1 MVLRNLGVLN
11 QVLAIGA
18 VLALIVAPVARAT
31 TVNRAEADCSGLEL
45 KAASGVPDGAVRQ
58 YAFKGICKSFIN
70 HIKDGES
77 SSKTPVATYW
87 TEAKAEWDEQK
98 STITERVSLK
108 NPQTSESWDVV
119 TIMKCTKDPIIHK
132 PSCLLVK
139 HQNETKWDGFSNAA
153 LEQKRPIL
161 SGKTTLAAATAL
173 SKQAPPP
180 PAAKTPPPPPKTL
193 HKPTAQAGGASATA
207 TLLNIEAEDL
217 VKAGKTLVN
226 GGKLAVQP
234 MAGFGSGWSGNAQ
247 LFWSGGRVGA
257 VLDLIVDVPAAA
269 TYAVELYVTRA
280 PDYADL
286 KMEIDGKPATLTI
299 QGFAPNVMA
308 PIPLQVGKFSLAAGQ
323 RKISFMITGKYP
335 KSTNYFV
342 GIDRV
347 RLYPAGGP

>member
-1 MVLRNLGVLN
+1 MILRSLGVLD
-11 QVLAIGA
+11 QFVVTGA
-18 VLALIVAPVARAT
+18 VLVLVAAPVARAT
-31 TVNRAEADCSGLEL
+31 TVNKAEADCSGLEL

-58 YAFKGICKSFIN
+58 YAFKGICKSFIH
-70 HIKDGES
+70 HIKNGES
-77 SSKTPVATYW
+77 SSKTPHMTYW
-87 TEAKAEWDEQK
+87 AEAKAEWNEQK
-98 STITERVSLK
+98 STITERVSLM

-119 TIMKCTKDPIIHK
+119 TVMKCTKDPIIHK

-139 HQNETKWDGFSNAA
+139 HQNETKWEGFSNAA

-161 SGKTTLAAATAL
+161 SGKTTLAAATAV

-180 PAAKTPPPPPKTL
+180 PAANTSPPPPKTL
-193 HKPTAQAGGASATA
+193 HKPTAQAGGSGATA

-247 LFWSGGRVGA
+247 LFWSGGRAGA
-257 VLDLIVDVPAAA
+257 VLDLIVDVPVAA

-280 PDYADL
+280 PDYGDL
-286 KMEIDGKPATLTI
+286 RIEIDGKPAALTV
-299 QGFAPNVMA
+299 QGFAPSVMA
-308 PIPLQVGKFSLAAGQ
+308 PIPLQIGKFSLAAGQ
-323 RKISFMITGKYP
+323 RKISFMITGKFP
-335 KSTNYFV
+335 QSTNYFV

-347 RLYPAGGP
+347 RLYPAGAP